1 MLYLLLSL
9 LSIFMNLTEKHSI
22 LESHRDKISVIEFW
36 DNGIT
41 YIKIDDG
48 CQIEIEDTI
57 AQYEFFKF
65 KADGKIKFLILVESG
80 ETTSISKEAREFK
93 SRPENNELA
102 IASAVVVKSLA
113 QRLLINFII
122 RLQKNKKT
130 KMFDNKHKAIE
141 WLLSFK

>member
-1 MLYLLLSL
+1 MK
-9 LSIFMNLTEKHSI
+9 LTEKHSI

-65 KADGKIKFLILVESG
+65 KAG
-80 ETTSISKEAREFK
+80 
-93 SRPENNELA
+93 
-102 IASAVVVKSLA
+102 
-113 QRLLINFII
+113 
-122 RLQKNKKT
+122 
-130 KMFDNKHKAIE
+130 M
-141 WLLSFK
+141 

>member
-1 MLYLLLSL
+1 MKIGYFELSGVT
-9 LSIFMNLTEKHSI
+9 SERTKQF
-22 LESHRDKISVIEFW
+22 VEFF
-36 DNGIT
+36 DTGEPIQ
-41 YIKIDDG
+41 
-48 CQIEIEDTI
+48 CSIEIEDTI

>member
-1 MLYLLLSL
+1 MLL
-9 LSIFMNLTEKHSI
+9 NLNQ
-22 LESHRDKISVIEFW
+22 R
-36 DNGIT
+36 
-41 YIKIDDG
+41 
-48 CQIEIEDTI
+48 Q
-57 AQYEFFKF
+57 
-65 KADGKIKFLILVESG
+65 KIKFLILVESG

>member
-1 MLYLLLSL
+1 MK
-9 LSIFMNLTEKHSI
+9 LTEKHSI
-22 LESHRDKISVIEFW
+22 LESHRDKISVIESS

-102 IASAVVVKSLA
+102 IATAVVVKSLA